1 MAALQKAPSGPG
13 NCGGAPTATRGRVRS
28 CRFAP
33 SGLKTPGAKTRRAG
47 TTINPCGSTAIAVA
61 GWLLVAGGAAL
72 YLTCAF
78 WGFALHGRGTPAP
91 IDPPKKLVVEGPYR
105 IVRNPMYWS
114 VVSVMLGEALAFR
127 SLALAA
133 IGCVVFSGAVL
144 FVMVYEEPILRKKF
158 GAEYEAYCR
167 RVPRWLPRFGNKL
180 D

>member
-1 MAALQKAPSGPG
+1 MSPFLRTLVFTVLVPGFWTVLVPYWVVGRGARFELRGAAA
-13 NCGGAPTATRGRVRS
+13 
-28 CRFAP
+28 
-33 SGLKTPGAKTRRAG
+33 
-47 TTINPCGSTAIAVA
+47 A
-61 GWLLVAGGAAL
+61 GWLLGAGGAAL

-78 WGFALHGRGTPAP
+78 WGFALRGRGTPAP

-127 SLALAA
+127 SLTLAE
-133 IGCVVFSGAVL
+133 IGCAVFAGAIL